1 MLKQYLEVKARHPEE
16 LLFFRMGDFYEL
28 FFEDAEKASRVLDI
42 TLTSKPMGKGH
53 RVPLAGIPV
62 KAAESYLARLL
73 KAGYRVAICEQTGEG
88 KGLMKR
94 EVVEVITP
102 GTVFSP

>member
-1 MLKQYLEVKARHPEE
+1 VRKKTATPKRGGDAISPILKQYLEVKARHPDE

-73 KAGYRVAICEQTGEG
+73 KRGTGWPYASRRARV
-88 KGLMKR
+88 KGL
-94 EVVEVITP
+94 
-102 GTVFSP
+102 